1 MAAAV
6 VTPRSAP
13 VVSTN
18 APPAKPSC
26 IGAVVRS
33 TWSMARRRPVA
44 SGPPMTETMPAL
56 AVTALLHERAR
67 ASAM

>member
-1 MAAAV
+1 M
-6 VTPRSAP
+6 
-13 VVSTN
+13 N

-44 SGPPMTETMPAL
+44 SGPPITETIPAL
-56 AVTALLHERAR
+56 AVTALLHERAS